1 MFKYSDV
8 GLDPTWILVVV
19 RNLFRKK
26 VNKMHIGVHFVH
38 NLKQKMA
45 SEQEM
50 PNYASNNH
58 KISEIKKEL
67 SCS

>member
-1 MFKYSDV
+1 
-8 GLDPTWILVVV
+8 
-19 RNLFRKK
+19 
-26 VNKMHIGVHFVH
+26 MHIGVHFVH
-38 NLKQKMA
+38 NLKKKLA

-58 KISEIKKEL
+58 KINEIKKEL